1 MSVGSLHVNGFGPM
15 RQPVKIHGLTFLL
28 AGRICQRALGLVVG
42 PGVNV
47 DFIPGPKFSPYSL
60 SHTL

>member
-15 RQPVKIHGLTFLL
+15 RRPVKIPGMTFLL
-28 AGRICQRALGLVVG
+28 IGWICQRAPGLVVG
-42 PGVNV
+42 LGVNV